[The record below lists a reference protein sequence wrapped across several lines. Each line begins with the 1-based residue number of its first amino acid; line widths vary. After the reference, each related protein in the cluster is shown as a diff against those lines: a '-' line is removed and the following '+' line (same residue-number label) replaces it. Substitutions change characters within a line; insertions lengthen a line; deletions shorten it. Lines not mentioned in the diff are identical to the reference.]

1 MLQGGI
7 FIGLGANL
15 PSPEHGAPRDTIHAA
30 IAALAARGLEI
41 RARSPLYE
49 TEPIPVSDQPWYVN
63 GVIEVASDR
72 AATEVL
78 ALLATV
84 ENAFGRVRGERNA
97 PRVIDLDL
105 LDCRGEL
112 REGPEPPLLPHPRLT
127 DRAFVLRPLADIA
140 PAWRHPV
147 TGQGVTALLAALP
160 PGQRI
165 RRLG

>member
-7 FIGLGANL
+7 YVGLGANL
-15 PSPEHGAPRDTIHAA
+15 PSPEHGAPRDTIRAA
-30 IAALAARGLEI
+30 IDALAARGLEI

-63 GVIEVASDR
+63 GVVEVASDLT
-72 AATEVL
+72 ATAVL

-105 LDCRGEL
+105 LDCRGEV
-112 REGPEPPLLPHPRLT
+112 RQGPEPPILPHPRLA

-147 TGQGVTALLAALP
+147 TGQGMAALLAALP

-165 RRLG
+165 RPLG

>member
-7 FIGLGANL
+7 YVGLGANL
-15 PSPEHGAPRDTIHAA
+15 PSPEHGAPRDTIRAA
-30 IAALAARGLEI
+30 IDALAARGLEI

-63 GVIEVASDR
+63 GVVEVASDLT
-72 AATEVL
+72 ATAVL

-84 ENAFGRVRGERNA
+84 ENAFGRVRGKRNA

-105 LDCRGEL
+105 LDCRGEV
-112 REGPEPPLLPHPRLT
+112 RQGPEPPILPHPRLA

-147 TGQGVTALLAALP
+147 TGQGVAALLAALP

-165 RRLG
+165 RPLG